1 MSASRGLSIC
11 FVAPEAYPTLAGL
24 RSGAVGGAEL
34 QLAVMAKELAARGN
48 RVSFV
53 AGDYGQPRVSDV
65 DGVRAYRAYR
75 SGYGNRRLRHLSD
88 SVLLFRAMRAGDA
101 DVYVQRCV
109 FHLTGRA
116 WLFARMLRRR
126 FVFMSGHDM
135 NAWEPSRLAD
145 KGRYYVRTYVR
156 GVRGADMVI
165 CQDEAQRSGFE
176 EHYGVRARI
185 APSVV
190 DTDSFRP
197 SASPG
202 GGPVLWVGRI
212 SATKRPLAFIDLA
225 RMMPER
231 DFVMVA
237 SESDPKLGAQV
248 REQASEVANLD
259 FRGYVPQGT
268 MPSVYRECSLL
279 VSTSHVEGFPNVF
292 LQAMATGL
300 PVVSLLLDPAGV
312 LAASGGG
319 LACGD
324 RVEELQAAVAAL
336 LEDPVRLSD
345 TGRRGRVYVL
355 AHHAVEVVV
364 PIYEEM
370 FASVVAGG
378 SSRSGL
384 TDRP

>member
-1 MSASRGLSIC
+1 
-11 FVAPEAYPTLAGL
+11 
-24 RSGAVGGAEL
+24 
-34 QLAVMAKELAARGN
+34 MARELAARGN
-48 RVSFV
+48 MISFV
-53 AGDYGQPRVSDV
+53 GGDYGQPFQSDV
-65 DGVRAYRAYR
+65 DDVRVFRAYR
-75 SGYGNRRLRHLSD
+75 SGHGNRALRHLPD
-88 SVLLFRAMRAGDA
+88 SALLFRAMRAADA
-101 DVYVQRCV
+101 DIYVQRCV
-109 FHLTGRA
+109 FHLTGRT

-126 FVFMSGHDM
+126 FVFMSGHEM

-145 KGRYYVRTYVR
+145 KGPYYVRTYVR

-176 EHYGVRARI
+176 GHYGVRARI
-185 APSVV
+185 APSLV

-197 SASPG
+197 PASPG

-212 SATKRPLAFIDLA
+212 SPTKRPLAFIQLA
-225 RMMPER
+225 RTMPER

-237 SESDPKLGAQV
+237 AESDPALGARV
-248 REQASEVANLD
+248 REQASALGNLD

-279 VSTSHVEGFPNVF
+279 VSTSQVEGFPNVF

-319 LACGD
+319 LVCGD
-324 RVEELQAAVAAL
+324 RIEVLQAAVAAL
-336 LEDPVRLSD
+336 LEDPVRLGD
-345 TGRRGRVYVL
+345 TGGRGRAYVL
-355 AHHAVEVVV
+355 ANHAVEVVV

-384 TDRP
+384 TGCA